1 MIASKLLNWN
11 TLGDDQSL
19 TGFEPATSE
28 SKAASNEPL
37 RMAWVCFNITS
48 LIILN
53 HTPGDE
59 LPPHISIMTSNV
71 FQYNFFNYIESHSAP
86 LTTLFLSI
94 QDVPGMNPADL
105 LGCLYLSIQIES
117 VFQYNFSLRF
127 ASQHCGLLSRYK
139 IVLCCLSEKYI
150 QVNF

>member
-1 MIASKLLNWN
+1 MRQNNYI
-11 TLGDDQSL
+11 
-19 TGFEPATSE
+19 EPHSW
-28 SKAASNEPL
+28 
-37 RMAWVCFNITS
+37 RRITS
-48 LIILN
+48 
-53 HTPGDE
+53 PYR
-59 LPPHISIMTSNV
+59 SIMTSNV

-127 ASQHCGLLSRYK
+127 ASQPGGLLSLCNK
-139 IVLCCLSEKYI
+139 IVLGVVSARKIY
-150 QVNF
+150 Q